1 MPIFKRD
8 SDPPPA
14 PQRDSGQQRPSVVQ
28 RTAQQESVT
37 GRSTY
42 VSAADR
48 AAGVASPSVS
58 VSSPAAPPASPA
70 PAATPPVASATPEVA
85 SRPSIAPPVNREA
98 AAVIDRK
105 TDITGTLHSQGH
117 VLIEGL
123 FQGEIE
129 AKETVWVEDG
139 AQTQGQIRANDA
151 VISGSFDGEIVCQHR
166 LQIAASATISG
177 EIKTP
182 VLVIE
187 EGATVNCRFSM
198 ARAGR

>member
-1 MPIFKRD
+1 
-8 SDPPPA
+8 
-14 PQRDSGQQRPSVVQ
+14 V
-28 RTAQQESVT
+28 
-37 GRSTY
+37 
-42 VSAADR
+42 
-48 AAGVASPSVS
+48 
-58 VSSPAAPPASPA
+58 
-70 PAATPPVASATPEVA
+70 
-85 SRPSIAPPVNREA
+85 APPVNREA

>member
-1 MPIFKRD
+1 MPIFKREP
-8 SDPPPA
+8 DPPPA
-14 PQRDSGQQRPSVVQ
+14 PQG
-28 RTAQQESVT
+28 
-37 GRSTY
+37 
-42 VSAADR
+42 SAASRAGYTTASDR
-48 AAGVASPSVS
+48 AARVTASQPTPVTPATPATPG
-58 VSSPAAPPASPA
+58 PAAAPVNEPVPTSAPEAIPQPAQA
-70 PAATPPVASATPEVA
+70 P
-85 SRPSIAPPVNREA
+85 RVNRED

-105 TDITGTLHSQGH
+105 TDITGTLHSQGD
-117 VLIEGL
+117 VLVEGL

-129 AKETVWVEDG
+129 AKQTVWVEDG

-151 VISGSFDGEIVCQHR
+151 VVSGSFDGEIVCQHR